1 MVTYIRSDLEFILE
15 QIKISEAHARWT
27 QDPSDP
33 LGRPLFAPDPDGAG
47 PLQGGSI
54 PSYNIAWGLRT
65 VDGTYNHLLPGTEHL
80 GAADNPFPRLLDPAY
95 RPAQG
100 GLLDPDGPGP
110 APAFPTAPNY
120 NPSNNPNNV
129 VIDSSVRTISN
140 LLVDQTLSNPS
151 AIIVAL
157 QRNGIEG
164 DLIAL
169 AQTIKAA
176 YEPIKPLFKAVDD
189 ATDAYAEA
197 QAAADA
203 ANPPDPALDAAAAAA
218 LADLTAAQDALTAV
232 RGPLDAL
239 LVPNGIELSG
249 ANVELPNIAPDE
261 GLSAPFNSWFTLFG
275 QFFDHGLDLVAKGG
289 SGTVFIPLQPDDPL
303 YDPTSPTNFMVL
315 TRATTGPGADG
326 IMNTND
332 DTHLNT
338 TTSFV
343 DQNQTYSSHSSHQ
356 VFLRQYEF
364 NAAGDPVATGK
375 LIEGVNSGMATWANL
390 KAQAADLLGIQLLD
404 VDVGNIPLLA
414 TDEYGNFIRGPNG
427 FPQIVMAGL
436 NPGDPPFLVEGDPA
450 ANGGLGVLVAGA
462 VRTGHAFLAD
472 IAHNAVPDGLED
484 GDTEIGGNIPADGEY
499 DDELLDAHFMA
510 GDGRANENIG
520 LTAVHHVFHSEHN
533 RLVEHTK
540 AVVLATGDAAFIA
553 EWQMPDGSW
562 NGERLFQAAKFGTE
576 MQYQHLVFEEF
587 ARKIQPA
594 VNTFLVPDGFD
605 ITLDPSI
612 VAEFAHV
619 VYRFGHS
626 MLTESIDRF
635 DPTFNEDHISLIQG
649 FLNPLQFENN
659 GGNTGVDADI
669 AAGAIIRGMTRQAG
683 NQIDEFVTSALRNN
697 LLGLPLDLAS
707 INLARGRDTG
717 VPSLNAARANFYEA
731 TNEDALLKPYESWVD
746 FAANLKNEASI
757 INFVAAYG
765 THTLITSQTTIEGKR
780 DAALTIITGVST
792 GGQPVPADR
801 LDFLNATG
809 AYAGGTLGGLN
820 NVDLWIG
827 GLAEKTMPFGGML
840 GSTFNFV
847 FEVQMENL
855 QSGDR
860 FYYLQR
866 LDGLHLFGEMEANSF
881 AAMIMR
887 NTDATHL
894 PSDVFSAPGLI
905 LEVNKA
911 NQFNPNTG
919 VFLPGADGILGDDPL
934 TVGVDE
940 SLDDVMD
947 TNADP
952 VGGGILTPLVSR
964 DNPGTAGPDTNYLR
978 YNGGDHVVLGG
989 TDNADIMIA
998 GIGDDTLHGDGG
1010 NDFLEGGFGNDIIN
1024 AGAGDDIVKDTGG
1037 DDNIKAGDGND
1048 VVHAGPGL
1056 DLVLGGRGNDFIFL
1070 GTDEGSEVFAGEGDD
1085 FIYGNK
1091 NAERILGNEGSDW
1104 IETGTFDGAPGDNF
1118 DEVFSRDG
1126 IDGHDVFLGDGG
1138 FDEFIGE
1145 GGDDIMVG
1153 SAGRGKM
1160 VGMSGFDW
1168 ATYKDNTSGV
1178 NADLSI
1184 PIIFDE
1190 APTIPGNAALDEF
1203 ETVEGLSGTA
1213 FNDILRGTNDT
1224 AAEMLPI
1231 PQGGTGGYRG
1241 SALDADGIALISGLQ
1256 AVVGAGVTSFAA
1268 GDIILGGDG
1277 SDLIAGQGGDDIID
1291 GDKYLNVRIGVF
1303 QNNDGTGAQIDT
1315 ANSMT
1320 ELASEMFNGVY
1331 NAGQLRIVREILTAN
1346 GAGDVDIAV
1355 FSGDLADYDITNNS
1369 NGTITVAHA
1378 RGTQTDGTDTLRNIE
1393 RMRFADQEIAVNTPA
1408 TGVPV
1413 ISDTTPTEGQM
1424 LTANTAG
1431 IADANGLG
1439 AFSYQWQ
1446 SSANGTTWTNIGGA
1460 TGANFTPDDN
1470 LLTSFGD
1477 QAGLQLR
1484 VVVNFTDGAGTAES
1498 VVSAATAPVGV
1509 NWDGVPLV
1517 NNTLNGTA
1525 GDDIGDG
1532 SSPVLGF
1539 GGNDT
1544 LNGNAGNDILNGA
1557 GGTDTINGG
1566 IGADTIDGG
1575 TGADTINGGAGN
1587 DLINQVSTAGR
1598 DFVDGGADVDT
1609 FQLNGVAGAET
1620 FTIYT
1625 RAAWDALAG
1634 NNIAD
1639 LNANTEVVITRN
1651 GTNFASVIAQ
1661 LDNIEEI
1668 RINTRLVTS
1677 PGPGGGPGGSG
1688 GDTINV
1694 VGNFAGT
1701 SLNFNTITVN
1711 GGEGG
1716 DTIDMSGLESEHR
1729 IVFKAL
1735 GGNDVILGTLRPQD
1749 VIELPAGSV
1758 LTDYAFSTGPS
1769 GETIASNGTH
1779 SITFNSVG
1787 GLPEFR
1793 VATADE
1799 AAGAVVDEPQYDASG
1814 NDTIEGTDGDDRVN
1828 GFGGADTA
1836 SGGLGNDWYYVDN
1849 VGDQVIDAVGQ
1860 GTGDRVFASTSYTL
1874 TAGAQIEVFS
1884 TDNHAG
1890 TGAINL
1896 TGNELANT
1904 IYGNEGVNILSGEDG
1919 ADQLLGLGG
1928 NDRLFGGAGADTT
1941 NGGAGDDW
1949 HYVDNAGD
1957 KVVDAAGQGTADR
1970 VFASASYTLTAG
1982 AQIEVFST
1990 DNHAGTGA
1998 INLTG
2003 NELGNTIYG
2012 NDGANTVQGAG
2023 GNDFLFGLGGD
2034 DRLVGGTGVDV
2045 TTGGAG
2051 NDWHYVDNAGD
2062 QVVEGAS
2069 EGTADRVFT
2078 SVSYQLGAAANV
2090 EVFST
2095 DNHGGTGA
2103 INLTGNALANTIYG
2117 NAGANTLNGGGG
2129 NDRLLGLEGDDT
2141 IVQTG
2146 AAGGRAIID
2155 GGAGMDTYQLN
2166 GSAGAETFVIYTRAA
2181 AVGAIAGLS
2190 LSADTE
2196 IVVTRN
2202 GQVIAELD
2210 NVEEINVNALN
2221 VSSPGGVAPGGSGS
2235 NGGDTVQVIGDFN
2248 PTSLNFNTITVNGGS
2263 DNDTVDIS
2271 GLTSD
2276 HRLVFNSGGGS
2287 DQVIGDLRSQDVVDL
2302 GNGRGGFID
2311 AVKPESPMHVV
2322 RWFAEDGLEGHASGF
2337 REARHL
2343 GIDHSDYLLA

>member
-1 MVTYIRSDLEFILE
+1 MVSYIRSDLEFILD
-15 QIKISEAHARWT
+15 QIKISERHARWT

-33 LGRPLFAPDPDGAG
+33 LGQPLFG
-47 PLQGGSI
+47 PGGSI

-65 VDGTYNHLLPGTEHL
+65 VDGTYNHLIPGTEEQ
-80 GAADNPFPRLLDPAY
+80 GASDNPFPRLLDPNY
-95 RPAQG
+95 RPADG

-110 APAFPTAPNY
+110 APAFPTQPNY
-120 NPSNNPNNV
+120 NPSNNPNSV
-129 VIDSSVRTISN
+129 VVDSSVRTISN
-140 LLVDQTLSNPS
+140 LLVDQTLSNPA
-151 AIIVAL
+151 AIISAL

-164 DLIAL
+164 DLIAI
-169 AQTIKAA
+169 AASIKAE
-176 YEPIKPLFKAVDD
+176 YEPVKPLFKAVDD

-218 LADLTAAQDALTAV
+218 LAALTAAQDALTAA

-303 YDPTSPTNFMVL
+303 FDPTSPTNFMVL
-315 TRATTGPGADG
+315 TRATVGAGADNVMG
-326 IMNTND
+326 TTD
-332 DTHLNT
+332 DVQPLNT

-356 VFLRQYEF
+356 VFLREYEL
-364 NAAGDPVATGK
+364 NAAGDPVATGR

-414 TDEYGNFIRGPNG
+414 TDEYGNFLRGPNG
-427 FPQIVMAGL
+427 YPQIVMAGL
-436 NPGDPPFLVEGDPA
+436 NPGDPPFLVEGDPT

-472 IAHNAVPDGLED
+472 IAHNAVPDGLAD
-484 GDTEIGGNIPADGEY
+484 GDLEIGLSNGDGSQTDGFY
-499 DDELLDAHFMA
+499 DNELLDAHFMA

-540 AVVLATGDAAFIA
+540 EVVLATGDAAFIA

-626 MLTESIDRF
+626 MLTETIDRF
-635 DPTFNEDHISLIQG
+635 DPTFGDDQISLIQG

-659 GGNTGVDADI
+659 GTNAGVDADI
-669 AAGAIIRGMTRQAG
+669 AAGAIIRGMTRQVG

-717 VPSLNAARANFYEA
+717 VPSLNAARAEFYEA
-731 TNEDALLKPYESWVD
+731 TNEDVLLKPYESWVD

-765 THTLITSQTTIEGKR
+765 THSLITSQTTIEGKR

-792 GGQPVPADR
+792 GGQLVPADR

-847 FEVQMENL
+847 FEVQMEKL

-866 LDGLHLFGEMEANSF
+866 LDGLHLFGEMENNSF

-894 PSDVFSAPGLI
+894 PSDVFSTPGLI
-905 LEVNKA
+905 LEVDPTR
-911 NQFNPNTG
+911 QFND
-919 VFLPGADGILGDDPL
+919 LDGDGTLEGGDPL
-934 TVGVDE
+934 
-940 SLDDVMD
+940 
-947 TNADP
+947 
-952 VGGGILTPLVSR
+952 GGGILTPLVSR
-964 DNPGTAGPDTNYLR
+964 DNPGTAGADTNYLR
-978 YNGGDHVVLGG
+978 YTGGDHVVLGG
-989 TDNADIMIA
+989 TDNADIMIG
-998 GIGDDTLHGDGG
+998 GIGDDTLHGDAG
-1010 NDFLEGGFGNDIIN
+1010 NDSLEGGFGNDIIN
-1024 AGAGDDIVKDTGG
+1024 GGAGDDFIKDAGG

-1048 VVHAGPGL
+1048 IVHSGPGL

-1118 DEVFSRDG
+1118 DEVFARDG

-1153 SAGRGKM
+1153 SPGRGKM

-1203 ETVEGLSGTA
+1203 ETVEGLSGSA
-1213 FNDILRGTNDT
+1213 FGDILRGTNDT

-1277 SDLIAGQGGDDIID
+1277 SDLIEGQGGDDIID

-1355 FSGDLADYDITNNS
+1355 FSGNLADYDITNNAD
-1369 NGTITVAHA
+1369 GTITVAHA

-1393 RMRFADQEIAVNTPA
+1393 RMRFADQEISANTPA
-1408 TGVPV
+1408 TGQPV
-1413 ISDTTPTEGQM
+1413 ISDTTPTEGQA
-1424 LTANTAG
+1424 LSVNTAG

-1446 SSANGTTWTNIGGA
+1446 SSADGTTWTNIGGA
-1460 TGANFTPDDN
+1460 TGATFTPDDN
-1470 LLTSFGD
+1470 LLTLFGD

-1484 VVVNFTDGAGTAES
+1484 VVVNFTDGSGTAES
-1498 VVSAATAPVGV
+1498 VTSAATAPVGV
-1509 NWDGVPLV
+1509 NWDGVPFI

-1532 SSPVLGF
+1532 ASPVFGF

-1544 LNGNAGNDILNGA
+1544 LNGNGGNDILNGA

-1566 IGADTIDGG
+1566 AGNDQIDGG
-1575 TGADTINGGAGN
+1575 TGADAINGGTGD
-1587 DLINQVSTAGR
+1587 DLVNQVSTAGR

-1620 FTIYT
+1620 FTIFT

-1634 NNIAD
+1634 NNVAN

-1651 GTNFASVIAQ
+1651 GTNFASVIAE

-1677 PGPGGGPGGSG
+1677 PPPGGGPGGSG

-1716 DTIDMSGLESEHR
+1716 DTIDVSGLESDHR

-1758 LTDYAFSTGPS
+1758 LANYVFSTGPS
-1769 GETIASNGTH
+1769 GETIVSNGTH
-1779 SITFNSVG
+1779 TITFTSVG
-1787 GLPEFR
+1787 GLPELR
-1793 VATADE
+1793 VALADE
-1799 AAGAVVDEPQYDASG
+1799 AAGAVVAEPQYDPSG
-1814 NDTIEGTDGDDRVN
+1814 DDTIVGTDGDDLVN

-1849 VGDQVIDAVGQ
+1849 AGDRVVDGVGEGAL
-1860 GTGDRVFASTSYTL
+1860 DRVFASANYNL
-1874 TAGAQIEVFS
+1874 TAGAQIEILSTTYHAGTDAINLAGNELDNLIYGNEGANILDGGAGADQLYGRGGNDYMSGGAGVDTTIGGSGDDWHFVDNAGDRVVDGVGEGALDRVFASANYRLTAGAQIEILS
-1884 TDNHAG
+1884 TTYHAG

-1896 TGNELANT
+1896 AGNELNNL
-1904 IYGNEGVNILSGEDG
+1904 IYGNEGTNVLEGGGGI
-1919 ADQLLGLGG
+1919 DQLYGRGG
-1928 NDRLFGGAGADTT
+1928 N
-1941 NGGAGDDW
+1941 
-1949 HYVDNAGD
+1949 
-1957 KVVDAAGQGTADR
+1957 
-1970 VFASASYTLTAG
+1970 
-1982 AQIEVFST
+1982 
-1990 DNHAGTGA
+1990 
-1998 INLTG
+1998 
-2003 NELGNTIYG
+2003 
-2012 NDGANTVQGAG
+2012 
-2023 GNDFLFGLGGD
+2023 
-2034 DRLVGGTGVDV
+2034 DRLVGGTGVD
-2045 TTGGAG
+2045 TTVGGSG
-2051 NDWHYVDNAGD
+2051 DDWHFVDNAAD
-2062 QVVEGAS
+2062 QVVDGIGEGAL
-2069 EGTADRVFT
+2069 DRVFASANYRLT
-2078 SVSYQLGAAANV
+2078 AGAQI
-2090 EVFST
+2090 EILST
-2095 DNHGGTGA
+2095 DHHAGTGA
-2103 INLTGNALANTIYG
+2103 INLAGNELNGTIYG
-2117 NAGANTLNGGGG
+2117 NDGANVLEGGGG
-2129 NDRLLGLEGDDT
+2129 NDLLYGRGGTDT
-2141 IVQTG
+2141 VVQTG

-2155 GGAGMDTYQLN
+2155 GGDGVDTYQLN
-2166 GSAGAETFVIYTRAA
+2166 GAAGAETFVIYSRAA
-2181 AVGAIAGLS
+2181 AAGAIAGLTLAS
-2190 LSADTE
+2190 GTE

-2210 NVEEINVNALN
+2210 NIEEINVNALN
-2221 VSSPGGVAPGGSGS
+2221 VSSPDGVAPGGAGGD
-2235 NGGDTVQVIGDFN
+2235 GGDTIQVIGDFN
-2248 PTSLNFNTITVNGGS
+2248 PTSLDFNTITVSGGRG
-2263 DNDTVDIS
+2263 NDTIDIS
-2271 GLTSD
+2271 GLRSD
-2276 HRLVFNSGGGS
+2276 HRLVYNSGGGNDS
-2287 DQVIGDLRSQDVVDL
+2287 LIGSVRPQDSVNLGRNVEARSPFDSEFL
-2302 GNGRGGFID
+2302 GSGAKGGF
-2311 AVKPESPMHVV
+2311 AGE
-2322 RWFAEDGLEGHASGF
+2322 F
-2337 REARHL
+2337 RAPSDERSHHECAPYVDRGYEH
-2343 GIDHSDYLLA
+2343 GRAWQMHSDCDHDNLLGF

>member
-1 MVTYIRSDLEFILE
+1 MVTYIRSDLDFILE
-15 QIKISEAHARWT
+15 QIKISEAHTRWIL
-27 QDPSDP
+27 DPTDP
-33 LGRPLFAPDPDGAG
+33 LGRPLFGPDPDGAG

-65 VDGTYNHLLPGTEHL
+65 VDGTFNHLLPGTEQQ
-80 GAADNPFPRLLDPAY
+80 GAADNPFPRLLDPVY
-95 RPAQG
+95 RPAEG
-100 GLLDPDGPGP
+100 TPLDMNGP
-110 APAFPTAPNY
+110 APGGVVPTAPNY
-120 NPSNNPNNV
+120 NPSNNPNNIV
-129 VIDSSVRTISN
+129 LDSSLRTISN
-140 LLVDQTLSNPS
+140 LLVDQTLSNPA

-169 AQTIKAA
+169 AQQIKAE
-176 YEPIKPLFKAVDD
+176 YEPIKSFFKDVDD

-203 ANPPDPALDAAAAAA
+203 ANPPDPVLDAAAAAA

-232 RGPLDAL
+232 RGDLDLL

-315 TRATTGPGADG
+315 TRATVGAGEDG
-326 IMNTND
+326 VMGTAD
-332 DTHLNT
+332 DVQPINN

-356 VFLRQYEF
+356 VFLRQYEL
-364 NAAGDPVATGK
+364 NADGDPVATGK
-375 LIEGVNSGMATWANL
+375 LIEGGNGGMATWADL

-414 TDEYGNFIRGPNG
+414 TDEYGNFLRGPNG
-427 FPQIVMAGL
+427 YPQIVMQGL

-540 AVVLATGDAAFIA
+540 EVVLATGDPAFIA

-659 GGNTGVDADI
+659 GGNAVVDADI

-697 LLGLPLDLAS
+697 LLGLPLDLAT

-731 TNEDALLKPYESWVD
+731 TNEDELLKPYESWVD

-765 THTLITSQTTIEGKR
+765 THSLITSQTTIEGKR

-792 GGQPVPADR
+792 GGLEVPADR
-801 LDFLNATG
+801 LDFLGATG
-809 AYAGGTLGGLN
+809 AWAGGSLGGLN

-894 PSDVFSAPGLI
+894 PSDVFSTPGLI
-905 LEVNKA
+905 LEVDPTR
-911 NQFNPNTG
+911 QFND
-919 VFLPGADGILGDDPL
+919 LDGNGTLEGGDP
-934 TVGVDE
+934 E
-940 SLDDVMD
+940 
-947 TNADP
+947 
-952 VGGGILTPLVSR
+952 GGGILTPLVSR
-964 DNPGTAGPDTNYLR
+964 NNPGTAGIDTNYLR
-978 YNGGDHVVLGG
+978 YTGGDHVVMGG
-989 TDNADIMIA
+989 TDNADIIIA
-998 GIGDDTLHGDGG
+998 GIGDDTIHGDGG
-1010 NDFLEGGFGNDIIN
+1010 NDRLEGGYGNDIIN
-1024 AGAGDDIVKDTGG
+1024 GGAGDDIIKDTGG
-1037 DDNIKAGDGND
+1037 DDNIKGGDGND
-1048 VVHAGPGL
+1048 VVHSGPGL

-1145 GGDDIMVG
+1145 GGHDIMVG

-1168 ATYKDNTSGV
+1168 ATYKDNGAGV

-1184 PIIFDE
+1184 PIVFDE
-1190 APTIPGNAALDEF
+1190 APTIPGNAALDEY
-1203 ETVEGLSGTA
+1203 ESMEGLSGTA
-1213 FNDILRGTNDT
+1213 FDDILRGTNDD
-1224 AAEMLPI
+1224 AAAMGPTPL
-1231 PQGGTGGYRG
+1231 GGSGGYRG
-1241 SALDADGIALISGLQ
+1241 SALDQAGIELIDGLQ
-1256 AVVGAGVTSFAA
+1256 EVVGAGVTSFTG
-1268 GDIILGGDG
+1268 GDIILGGAG

-1303 QNNDGTGAQIDT
+1303 ENNDGTGAEIDS
-1315 ANSMT
+1315 ADSMT
-1320 ELASEMFNGVY
+1320 ELAARMFSGALNP
-1331 NAGQLRIVREILTAN
+1331 GQLKIVREILDTSDS
-1346 GAGDVDIAV
+1346 GDVDTAL
-1355 FSGDLADYDITNNS
+1355 FSDDLENYDITENPD
-1369 NGTITVAHA
+1369 GTVTVAHA
-1378 RGTQTDGTDTLRNIE
+1378 RGTQADGTDTLRNIE
-1393 RMRFADQEIAVNTPA
+1393 QLQFADQTIVIAAAA
-1408 TGVPV
+1408 TGQPV
-1413 ISDTTPTEGQM
+1413 INDLTPTEGQT
-1424 LTANTAG
+1424 LTLDTSS
-1431 IADANGLG
+1431 IADVDGLG
-1439 AFSYQWQ
+1439 PFSYQWQ
-1446 SSANGTTWTNIGGA
+1446 SSVDGTTWVDIA
-1460 TGANFTPDDN
+1460 GANAATFTPDDN
-1470 LLTSFGD
+1470 PLTSFGD

-1484 VVVNFTDGAGTAES
+1484 VVVSFTDGDGALES
-1498 VVSAATAPVGV
+1498 VTSDPTGPTGV
-1509 NWDGVPLV
+1509 NWNGNPGV
-1517 NNTLNGTA
+1517 NNTLVGTA
-1525 GDDIGDG
+1525 GDDIAVGAG
-1532 SSPVLGF
+1532 AI
-1539 GGNDT
+1539 DT
-1544 LNGNAGNDILNGA
+1544 LNGGAGTDLLNGA
-1557 GGTDTINGG
+1557 NGN
-1566 IGADTIDGG
+1566 DVLNGG
-1575 TGADTINGGAGN
+1575 TG
-1587 DLINQVSTAGR
+1587 
-1598 DFVDGGADVDT
+1598 VDT
-1609 FQLNGVAGAET
+1609 
-1620 FTIYT
+1620 TI
-1625 RAAWDALAG
+1625 
-1634 NNIAD
+1634 
-1639 LNANTEVVITRN
+1639 
-1651 GTNFASVIAQ
+1651 
-1661 LDNIEEI
+1661 
-1668 RINTRLVTS
+1668 
-1677 PGPGGGPGGSG
+1677 
-1688 GDTINV
+1688 
-1694 VGNFAGT
+1694 
-1701 SLNFNTITVN
+1701 
-1711 GGEGG
+1711 
-1716 DTIDMSGLESEHR
+1716 
-1729 IVFKAL
+1729 
-1735 GGNDVILGTLRPQD
+1735 
-1749 VIELPAGSV
+1749 
-1758 LTDYAFSTGPS
+1758 
-1769 GETIASNGTH
+1769 
-1779 SITFNSVG
+1779 
-1787 GLPEFR
+1787 
-1793 VATADE
+1793 
-1799 AAGAVVDEPQYDASG
+1799 
-1814 NDTIEGTDGDDRVN
+1814 
-1828 GFGGADTA
+1828 
-1836 SGGLGNDWYYVDN
+1836 GGLGNDRHYVDN
-1849 VGDQVIDAVGQ
+1849 AADVVVETAGGGAS
-1860 GTGDRVFASTSYTL
+1860 DRVLASASYQL
-1874 TAGAQIEVFS
+1874 AAGVDIEFMS
-1884 TDNHAG
+1884 TNNIAG
-1890 TGAINL
+1890 TAAINL
-1896 TGNELANT
+1896 TGNELANNIT
-1904 IYGNEGVNILSGEDG
+1904 GNDGVNV
-1919 ADQLLGLGG
+1919 LGGGGG
-1928 NDRLFGGAGADTT
+1928 NDRLTGGGADDVLNGNEGNDILDGGAGADTT
-1941 NGGAGDDW
+1941 NGGTGDDRHYVNNAGDVVVEGIGDGTTDRVFASVSYQLGAGVEVEIMLADPEAGTDPVNLTGNEFDNRIFGNAGTNVLNGAGGNDILYGMLGADTTNGGSGNDR

-1957 KVVDAAGQGTADR
+1957 TVVEAVGGGASDR
-1970 VFASASYTLTAG
+1970 VLASVSYQLNAG
-1982 AQIEVFST
+1982 AEVEFIST
-1990 DNHAGTGA
+1990 NNNVGTDA

-2003 NELGNTIYG
+2003 NEFANNITG
-2012 NDGANTVQGAG
+2012 NDGANTI
-2023 GNDFLFGLGGD
+2023 D
-2034 DRLVGGTGVDV
+2034 
-2045 TTGGAG
+2045 
-2051 NDWHYVDNAGD
+2051 
-2062 QVVEGAS
+2062 
-2069 EGTADRVFT
+2069 
-2078 SVSYQLGAAANV
+2078 
-2090 EVFST
+2090 
-2095 DNHGGTGA
+2095 
-2103 INLTGNALANTIYG
+2103 
-2117 NAGANTLNGGGG
+2117 GGGG
-2129 NDRLLGLEGDDT
+2129 NDQINGRAGDDL

-2146 AAGGRAIID
+2146 ASGGRDVINGGD
-2155 GGAGMDTYQLN
+2155 GVDTYQLN
-2166 GSAGAETFVIYTRAA
+2166 GSADAEAFVIYTRTAA
-2181 AVGAIAGLS
+2181 QAAIPGLS
-2190 LSADTE
+2190 LSGGTE

-2210 NVEEINVNALN
+2210 NIEEINVNALN
-2221 VSSPGGVAPGGSGS
+2221 VSSPGGVAPGGSGG
-2235 NGGDTVQVIGDFN
+2235 NGGDTIQVIGNFN
-2248 PTSLNFNTITVNGGS
+2248 TTSLNYNTITVNGGS
-2263 DNDTVDIS
+2263 GNDTVDIS
-2271 GLTSD
+2271 GLTSA

-2287 DQVIGDLRSQDVVDL
+2287 DQVVGNLRPQDVID
-2302 GNGRGGFID
+2302 GQGGSTVNH
-2311 AVKPESPMHVV
+2311 AEAEGPAHVT
-2322 RWFAEDGLEGHASGF
+2322 RWFAEDGLDDHG
-2337 REARHL
+2337 RMARYI
-2343 GIDHSDYLLA
+2343 GADTADYLFS

>member
-1 MVTYIRSDLEFILE
+1 MVTYIRSDLEFILD
-15 QIKISEAHARWT
+15 QIKIAEAHARWT
-27 QDPSDP
+27 QDPTDP
-33 LGRPLFAPDPDGAG
+33 LGKPLFG
-47 PLQGGSI
+47 PNGSI

-65 VDGTYNHLLPGTEHL
+65 VDGTYNHLLPGTEEQ
-80 GAADNPFPRLLDPAY
+80 GAADNPFPRLLDPVY

-100 GLLDPDGPGP
+100 GMLDPDGPGP
-110 APAFPTAPNY
+110 APSFPTAPNY

-129 VIDSSVRTISN
+129 VIDSSLRTISN
-140 LLVDQTLSNPS
+140 LLVDQTLSNPA

-157 QRNGIEG
+157 QRSGIEG

-169 AQTIKAA
+169 AQSIKAE
-176 YEPIKPLFKAVDD
+176 YEPIKSFFKDVDD

-203 ANPPDPALDAAAAAA
+203 ANPPDPALDAAALAAF
-218 LADLTAAQDALTAV
+218 ADLQAAQDALTAV

-326 IMNTND
+326 IMNTAD

-343 DQNQTYSSHSSHQ
+343 DQNQTYTSHASHQ
-356 VFLRQYEF
+356 VFLRQYEL
-364 NAAGDPVATGK
+364 NVAGDPVATGK
-375 LIEGVNSGMATWANL
+375 LIQGVNGGMATWADV

-404 VDVGNIPLLA
+404 VDVGNVPLLA

-427 FPQIVMAGL
+427 YPQIVMAGL

-635 DPTFNEDHISLIQG
+635 DTSFNEDHISLIQG

-659 GGNTGVDADI
+659 GGNVGVDADI

-697 LLGLPLDLAS
+697 LLGLPLDLAT

-717 VPSLNAARANFYEA
+717 VPSLNAARASFYEA
-731 TNEDALLKPYESWVD
+731 TNEDELLKPYESWVD

-765 THTLITSQTTIEGKR
+765 THSLITSQTTIEGKR

-792 GGQPVPADR
+792 GGHLVPADR

-809 AYAGGTLGGLN
+809 AYAGGSLGGLN

-866 LDGLHLFGEMEANSF
+866 LDGLHLFGEMENNSF

-894 PSDVFSAPGLI
+894 PSDVFSTPGLI
-905 LEVNKA
+905 LEVDPTRQYND
-911 NQFNPNTG
+911 
-919 VFLPGADGILGDDPL
+919 LDGDGTLEGGDP
-934 TVGVDE
+934 
-940 SLDDVMD
+940 
-947 TNADP
+947 A
-952 VGGGILTPLVSR
+952 GGGILTPLVSR
-964 DNPGTAGPDTNYLR
+964 DNPGTAGADTNYLR

-989 TDNADIMIA
+989 TEGNDIMIG

-1010 NDFLEGGFGNDIIN
+1010 NDRLEGGFGNDIIN
-1024 AGAGDDIVKDTGG
+1024 GGAGDDFIKDTGG

-1048 VVHAGPGL
+1048 IVHAGPGL

-1118 DEVFSRDG
+1118 DEVFARDG

-1145 GGDDIMVG
+1145 GGHDIMVG

-1160 VGMSGFDW
+1160 AGMSGFDW
-1168 ATYKDNTSGV
+1168 ATYKDSNTGV

-1184 PIIFDE
+1184 PIVFDE
-1190 APTIPGNAALDEF
+1190 SPVIPGNAALDEY
-1203 ETVEGLSGTA
+1203 ESMEGLSGSA
-1213 FNDILRGTNDT
+1213 FNDVLRGTNDDAVAMGPT
-1224 AAEMLPI
+1224 SL
-1231 PQGGTGGYRG
+1231 GGSGGYRG
-1241 SALDADGIALISGLQ
+1241 SALDQAGINLISGLQ
-1256 AVVGAGVTSFAA
+1256 AVVGAGVTSFTG

-1277 SDLIAGQGGDDIID
+1277 SDLIEGQGGDDIID

-1346 GAGDVDIAV
+1346 GVGDIDIAV
-1355 FSGDLADYDITNNS
+1355 FSGDLADYDITNNP

-1408 TGVPV
+1408 TGQPV
-1413 ISDTTPTEGQM
+1413 ISDTTPTEGQT
-1424 LTANTAG
+1424 LTTNTAG

-1446 SSANGTTWTNIGGA
+1446 SSADGTTWTNIGGA
-1460 TGANFTPDDN
+1460 TGASFTPDDN

-1484 VVVNFTDGAGTAES
+1484 VVVSFTDGAGTGES
-1498 VVSAATAPVGV
+1498 VISAATGPVGV
-1509 NWDGVPLV
+1509 NWDGLPLV

-1525 GDDIGDG
+1525 GDDIADG

-1544 LNGNAGNDILNGA
+1544 LNGNGGNDILNGA

-1566 IGADTIDGG
+1566 TGNDTIDGG

-1598 DFVDGGADVDT
+1598 DFVDGGSDIDT

-1668 RINTRLVTS
+1668 RVNTRLVTS

-1716 DTIDMSGLESEHR
+1716 DTIDMSGLESDHR

-1758 LTDYAFSTGPS
+1758 LTDYVFSAGPS
-1769 GETIASNGTH
+1769 GTTILSNGTH
-1779 SITFNSVG
+1779 TITFTSVG

-1799 AAGAVVDEPQYDASG
+1799 AAGAVVEEPQFDPSG
-1814 NDTIEGTDGDDRVN
+1814 NDTIVGTDGDDMVN

-1836 SGGLGNDWYYVDN
+1836 TGGLGNDWYFVDN
-1849 VGDQVIDAVGQ
+1849 MGDQVVEGAGE
-1860 GTGDRVFASTSYTL
+1860 GTGDRVFASGSYRL

-1884 TDNHAG
+1884 TDNHSG

-1904 IYGNEGVNILSGEDG
+1904 IYGNDGVNILDG
-1919 ADQLLGLGG
+1919 DVGNDRLYGLGG
-1928 NDRLFGGAGADTT
+1928 NDQLVGGAGLDVTV
-1941 NGGAGDDW
+1941 GGAGNDW
-1949 HYVDNAGD
+1949 HFVDNMGDQVVEGAGE
-1957 KVVDAAGQGTADR
+1957 GTVDR
-1970 VFASASYTLTAG
+1970 VFAGASYRLGVG
-1982 AQIEVFST
+1982 AQIEIFST
-1990 DNHAGTGA
+1990 DNHSGTGA

-2003 NELGNTIYG
+2003 NELANTIYG
-2012 NDGANTVQGAG
+2012 NDGANTVEGGAG
-2023 GNDFLFGLGGD
+2023 NDYLFGLGGN
-2034 DRLVGGTGVDV
+2034 DRLFGGTGVDV

-2051 NDWHYVDNAGD
+2051 DDWHYVDNAGD
-2062 QVVEGAS
+2062 QVVEGA
-2069 EGTADRVFT
+2069 
-2078 SVSYQLGAAANV
+2078 
-2090 EVFST
+2090 
-2095 DNHGGTGA
+2095 
-2103 INLTGNALANTIYG
+2103 
-2117 NAGANTLNGGGG
+2117 
-2129 NDRLLGLEGDDT
+2129 
-2141 IVQTG
+2141 
-2146 AAGGRAIID
+2146 
-2155 GGAGMDTYQLN
+2155 
-2166 GSAGAETFVIYTRAA
+2166 
-2181 AVGAIAGLS
+2181 
-2190 LSADTE
+2190 
-2196 IVVTRN
+2196 
-2202 GQVIAELD
+2202 
-2210 NVEEINVNALN
+2210 
-2221 VSSPGGVAPGGSGS
+2221 
-2235 NGGDTVQVIGDFN
+2235 
-2248 PTSLNFNTITVNGGS
+2248 
-2263 DNDTVDIS
+2263 
-2271 GLTSD
+2271 
-2276 HRLVFNSGGGS
+2276 
-2287 DQVIGDLRSQDVVDL
+2287 
-2302 GNGRGGFID
+2302 
-2311 AVKPESPMHVV
+2311 
-2322 RWFAEDGLEGHASGF
+2322 
-2337 REARHL
+2337 
-2343 GIDHSDYLLA
+2343 